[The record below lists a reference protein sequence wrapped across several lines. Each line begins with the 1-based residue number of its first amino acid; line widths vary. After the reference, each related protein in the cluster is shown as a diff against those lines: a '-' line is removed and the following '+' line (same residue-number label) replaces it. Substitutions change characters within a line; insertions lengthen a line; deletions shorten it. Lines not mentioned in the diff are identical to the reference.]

1 MVAPE
6 KQFILF
12 LSRNLTYDKGVEHY
26 VADGFE
32 IWVQCN
38 LGWGAPLFPNMEV
51 VNELNAVSKIG

>member
-32 IWVQCN
+32 I
-38 LGWGAPLFPNMEV
+38 
-51 VNELNAVSKIG
+51 